1 MGERRLGRAI
11 MGLIAAGCLAAG
23 CASATTGAGAAR
35 SSSIVALGDSVP
47 RGTNCDCSPYP
58 PLTATDLAATT
69 GRKVTATNDSVAGY
83 TTNNVL
89 KQLTSNEDVMSHL
102 QKADVVE
109 IEIGANDVAYNQTC
123 GTNVDCYAPKVPTV
137 KKNLLEIVRRANSLL
152 SGRKHL
158 VVLLDYWS
166 VWLGGEYAKAK
177 GDAYVAAAE
186 EMTDRIDTAIKS
198 TATETKS
205 AYVDLRAAFKGPS
218 YSYDETHYL
227 SSDGD
232 HPNAAG
238 HEKIASATDAVIE
251 KRLGVS

>member
-1 MGERRLGRAI
+1 MVEHRLGRA
-11 MGLIAAGCLAAG
+11 MTGLIAAGCLAAG
-23 CASATTGAGAAR
+23 CASATTGARAVR

-47 RGTNCDCSPYP
+47 RGTNCNCTPYP
-58 PLTATDLAATT
+58 PLTAEGLAATT

-89 KQLTSNEDVMSHL
+89 KQLTNEDVKAHIR
-102 QKADVVE
+102 KADVVE
-109 IEIGANDVAYNQTC
+109 IEIGANDVAYNKTC
-123 GTNVDCYAPKVPTV
+123 GTSVDCYAPKVPTV
-137 KKNLLEIVRRANSLL
+137 KKNLLDIVREAQSLL
-152 SGRKHL
+152 AGRRHL

-166 VWLGGEYAKAK
+166 VWLGGTYAKAK
-177 GDAYVAAAE
+177 GEAYVAAAE
-186 EMTDRIDTAIKS
+186 EMTDRIDSAIAS
-198 TATETKS
+198 TATETGS

-238 HEKIASATDAVIE
+238 HEKIASATEAVIE
-251 KRLGVS
+251 KRLGVG